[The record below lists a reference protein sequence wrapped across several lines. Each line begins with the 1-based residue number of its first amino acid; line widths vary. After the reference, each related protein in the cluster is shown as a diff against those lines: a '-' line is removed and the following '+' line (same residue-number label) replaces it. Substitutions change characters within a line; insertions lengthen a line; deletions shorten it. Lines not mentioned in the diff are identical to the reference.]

1 MEVAPEMERQQSQA
15 HPTLQHP
22 LHQARQQMPQPAA
35 GQGGGVLSALL
46 QAPLTLMSCIGAL
59 LGWLL
64 SLPGGVVS
72 LIRSQGSHSALCAI
86 GCIIIALQA
95 ALLLQQRQQLAQLQQ
110 HTAAESPFYL
120 AAQGSSYQAV
130 AAMRQEVASLQQGL
144 RLVQAQGDSWRAQL
158 DSVLATAA
166 DLAQRL
172 QQQAAHA
179 GR

>member
-1 MEVAPEMERQQSQA
+1 MGPLVEVAPELERQQSQA

-22 LHQARQQMPQPAA
+22 PQQHNSRPAGGA
-35 GQGGGVLSALL
+35 GGVVSTLL
-46 QAPLTLMSCIGAL
+46 QAPLALVSGIGAL

-72 LIRSQGSHSALCAI
+72 LIRSHGTHSALCAI
-86 GCIIIALQA
+86 GCVIIALQA
-95 ALLLQQRQQLAQLQQ
+95 ALLQQQRQQLAQLQQ
-110 HTAAESPFYL
+110 HTAAESPWYL

-130 AAMRQEVASLQQGL
+130 AAMRQEVASLQQAL

-158 DSVLATAA
+158 ESVLSTAA

-172 QQQAAHA
+172 QQQSARAS
-179 GR
+179 R